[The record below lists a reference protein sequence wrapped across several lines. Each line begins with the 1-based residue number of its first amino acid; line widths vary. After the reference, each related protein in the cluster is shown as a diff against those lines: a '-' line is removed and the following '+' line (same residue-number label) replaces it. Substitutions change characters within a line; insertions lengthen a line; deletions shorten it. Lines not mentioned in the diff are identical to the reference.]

1 MDARLALAALAFA
14 ALAFASGCGDTFI
27 STDSDGRLE
36 VTISSGGTGADD
48 DGFSITVD
56 GGTSVILVQSGRAT
70 LTGLSPGSHSVLLG
84 GLSENCAVLG
94 ANPRAVVVGADGTAA
109 VTFDVYCD
117 RATTGGLSIE
127 VATTGQPADTDGYL
141 LVVGEGGV
149 RPIASRASETF
160 TGLPPGVHLV
170 MLKNVAPGCALE
182 GGNPQRAVVETGK
195 TAAIRLVVRCGA
207 ATR

>member
-1 MDARLALAALAFA
+1 MDARLAFA
-14 ALAFASGCGDTFI
+14 ALVFASGCGDTFI

-36 VTISSGGTGADD
+36 VVISSSGTGADE

-56 GGTSVILVQSGRAT
+56 GGTSVILAQGGRAT

-84 GLSENCAVLG
+84 GLAENCAVLG
-94 ANPRAVVVGADGTAA
+94 ANPRTVAVGADGTAA
-109 VTFDVYCD
+109 VTFDIYCE
-117 RATTGGLSIE
+117 RATTGKLAIE
-127 VATTGQPADTDGYL
+127 VRTTGQPADTDGYL

-149 RPIASRASETF
+149 RPIASAASETF
-160 TGLPPGVHLV
+160 AGLPPGVHLV

-182 GGNPQRAVVETGK
+182 GGNPQRAVVEIGK
-195 TAAIRLVVRCGA
+195 TAAIGLVVRCGS